1 MFRSQTES
9 PTVVDDVTSR
19 VCKTVREVVRYLQV
33 RGHENVY
40 PKILWFYDS
49 EDLSVISERS

>member
-1 MFRSQTES
+1 M
-9 PTVVDDVTSR
+9 VDDVTSR